1 MKKQLLSIAI
11 FTTTIST
18 LLAQNDQD
26 VQTKDQVFA
35 DDLIVQ
41 GSMQVGTDATN
52 GYNFGFD
59 TFVMAENNLR
69 MYFDDTSNSASFA
82 QNDWRFTFNETTNGG
97 ANYFSVDDATANTV
111 PFRIDAGAGNNAMRI
126 EAGGNVGIGTADPAV
141 KFQITDGNSPVL
153 RLEQDGSDGFTA
165 QSWDLAGNEANFFIR
180 DVTNGSKLPFRIQP
194 NTPENTLSLRSNGAI
209 GVGTNGPNGNASIH
223 LASTTKGLLINR
235 MTTAQRTTFE
245 GNLSAG
251 LNGMMVFDS
260 EENEL
265 YVWNGTAWVSTI
277 SASVLSDL
285 ETRVAALETVT
296 AASGTDQTPQIFNY
310 QSVIRD
316 NTGSILTNQN
326 IGFQIS
332 ILQGSNAGAS
342 VYTET
347 HSITTSDNGVAT
359 FMVGN
364 GALVSGD
371 FTTIDWGSNTHFV
384 QIEAD
389 ITGGTTYQLVG
400 TSQLISVPYA
410 IHARSADYLSGT
422 SAKSLLK
429 SSDDK
434 TKRIQ
439 SLEAE
444 VKELKIMVQQLMSG
458 KQ

>member
-1 MKKQLLSIAI
+1 MKRQLLYVAIFVTTFSTLSAQEDADVPSKQLIAE
-11 FTTTIST
+11 
-18 LLAQNDQD
+18 
-26 VQTKDQVFA
+26 
-35 DDLIVQ
+35 DLFVQ
-41 GSMQVGTDATN
+41 GSLGIGLNIANNQA
-52 GYNFGFD
+52 FGSD
-59 TFVMAENNLR
+59 TFIMKEDNLR
-69 MYFDDTSNSASFA
+69 MFFDDNSSSGSFPS
-82 QNDWRFTFNETTNGG
+82 NDWRFTFNASTNGG
-97 ANYFSVDDATANTV
+97 DNYFSIDDATANTV

-126 EAGGNVGIGTADPAV
+126 ESGGNVGIGTANPAV
-141 KFQITDGNSPVL
+141 KFQVTDGNTPTL

-165 QSWDLAGNEANFFIR
+165 QSWDVAGNETNFFVR

-209 GVGTNGPNGNASIH
+209 GVGTNGPNANASIH
-223 LASTTKGLLINR
+223 MSSTTKGLLINR

-245 GNLSAG
+245 GNLSTS

-265 YVWNGTAWVSTI
+265 YVWDGTAWQSAI

-296 AASGTDQTPQIFNY
+296 SGSGTDQTPQMFNY

-316 NTGSILTNQN
+316 NTGSILINQN

-332 ILQGSNAGAS
+332 ILQGSSSGSSA
-342 VYTET
+342 YTET
-347 HSITTSDNGVAT
+347 HSITTSNNGVAA
-359 FMVGN
+359 FMIGN
-364 GALVSGD
+364 GSVVSGD
-371 FTTIDWGSNTHFV
+371 FTSIDWGSSTYFV
-384 QIEAD
+384 QLEAD
-389 ITGGTTYQLVG
+389 TAGGTNYQLIG

-439 SLEAE
+439 SLETE
-444 VKELKIMVQQLMSG
+444 VKELKAMIQQFMSG
-458 KQ
+458 KK